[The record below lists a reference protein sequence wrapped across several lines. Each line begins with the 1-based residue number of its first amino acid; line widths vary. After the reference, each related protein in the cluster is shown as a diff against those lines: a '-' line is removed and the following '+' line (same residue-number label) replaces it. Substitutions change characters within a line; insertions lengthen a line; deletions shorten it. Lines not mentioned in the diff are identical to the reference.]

1 MGKIEMT
8 IDETAE
14 VENLQRLYKI
24 QRQACRDD
32 PYPGYEERVD
42 NLNALKELILNCK
55 EDLVQAMSDDFGH
68 RSRGDSVISDILITI
83 QGIDYCLKNLKDWMK
98 PSKRH
103 VELIYKPADNYVMYQ
118 PVGVFGLLGCWNYPV
133 AESFGHL
140 AWVLAAGNRCII
152 KGSEFVPN
160 TNRVSKEAVAE
171 FFDESTLG
179 FVEGEVQVAQAFTA
193 LTFDHI
199 LVTGSP
205 NVGKLVMRAAAEN
218 LTPVTLE
225 LGGKSPLILD
235 SEMDVPTAVSR
246 FILGKT
252 MNAGQTC
259 VAPDYIFCPE
269 NKIDELC
276 EEIQRRFSEMYPE
289 FSTNED
295 WSSILDDRQYARIKG
310 LRDDAVA
317 KGAKA
322 SPLAEIDEETEKSQ
336 RKMPLTLITGMTED
350 MEVADE
356 EIFGPLLP
364 ILPYTDIDDVIAY
377 IQSKPRPL
385 ALYINSW
392 NSAFQD
398 HILKRTHSGG
408 VCINEATFHVAQ
420 EDLPFGGSGNSGLG
434 KTHGPEG
441 FRNFSNQ
448 KAVFSK
454 GKIDLS
460 EVLFP
465 PFGTKLQKL
474 LGKMLIR

>member
-1 MGKIEMT
+1 MNALGT
-8 IDETAE
+8 AIDEAAE
-14 VENLQRLYKI
+14 VDELQRVFKLQQQTCLDHPYPSYDERVENLGKLK
-24 QRQACRDD
+24 
-32 PYPGYEERVD
+32 
-42 NLNALKELILNCK
+42 NLILDTQEELI
-55 EDLVQAMSDDFGH
+55 QAMSDDFGH
-68 RSRGDSVISDILITI
+68 RSRGDSGIADLLITI
-83 QGIDYCLKNLKDWMK
+83 QGIDYCLKNLKKWMK

-103 VELIYKPADNYVMYQ
+103 VELIYRPADNYVMYQ

-133 AESFGHL
+133 VESFGHL

-160 TNRVSKEAVAE
+160 TNRISKKAIAE
-171 FFDESTLG
+171 FFDESTLS
-179 FVEGEVQVAQAFTA
+179 FVEGEVEVAQAFTA
-193 LTFDHI
+193 LPFDHI

-205 NVGKLVMRAAAEN
+205 NVGKLVMKAAAEN

-235 SEMDVPTAVSR
+235 AEMDIKTAVTR

-259 VAPDYIFCPE
+259 VAPDYIFCPDNRIE
-269 NKIDELC
+269 ELTDEV
-276 EEIQRRFSEMYPE
+276 QRRFSEMYPD
-289 FSTNED
+289 FVDNQDWTN
-295 WSSILDDRQYARIKG
+295 ILDDRQYARIKG
-310 LRDDAVA
+310 LLDDAVT
-317 KGAKA
+317 KGATA
-322 SPLAEIDEETEKSQ
+322 LPMAEIDAETQKSQ
-336 RKMPLTLITGMTED
+336 RKLPLTLITGLTDD
-350 MEVADE
+350 MEIMDE

-364 ILPYTDIDDVIAY
+364 ILPYTNIDEVIAY

-392 NSAFQD
+392 DKDFQNN
-398 HILKRTHSGG
+398 ILERTHSGG

-420 EDLPFGGSGNSGLG
+420 EDLPFGGSGNSGMG

-441 FRNFSNQ
+441 FRTFSNQ
-448 KAVFSK
+448 KAVYSK

-465 PFGTKLQKL
+465 PFGSRIHKL
-474 LGKMLIR
+474 LAKLLIR

>member
-1 MGKIEMT
+1 MEATTEAKQIIE
-8 IDETAE
+8 
-14 VENLQRLYKI
+14 LQRLFAI
-24 QRQACRDD
+24 QREACLDH
-32 PYPGYEERVD
+32 PYPSYEERVD
-42 NLNALKELILNCK
+42 NLKTLKELIL
-55 EDLVQAMSDDFGH
+55 EYQEELIQAMSDDFGH
-68 RSRGDSVISDILITI
+68 RSRGDSGIADLLISI

-98 PSKRH
+98 PSPRH
-103 VELIYKPADNYVMYQ
+103 VELIYRPADNYVMYQ

-133 AESFGHL
+133 VESFGHL

-160 TNRVSKEAVAE
+160 TNRVSKKAAAE
-171 FFDESTLG
+171 FFEESTLG
-179 FVEGEVQVAQAFTA
+179 FVEGEVEVAQAFTA
-193 LTFDHI
+193 LPFDHI

-235 SEMDVPTAVSR
+235 PEMDIATAVTR

-259 VAPDYIFCPE
+259 VAPDYVFCPE
-269 NKIDELC
+269 GRVDELC
-276 EEIQRRFSEMYPE
+276 NEIQRRFSEMYPDFAE
-289 FSTNED
+289 NQD
-295 WSSILDDRQYARIKG
+295 WTSILDDRQYARIKG
-310 LRDDAVA
+310 LLDDAVE
-317 KGAKA
+317 KGATA
-322 SPLAEIDEETEKSQ
+322 HPLAEIDGESQ
-336 RKMPLTLITGMTED
+336 RTLRKMPLTLLTGLTEN
-350 MEVADE
+350 MEIMDE

-364 ILPYTDIDDVIAY
+364 ILPYTDLDEVIRY

-392 NSAFQD
+392 DKAFQER
-398 HILKRTHSGG
+398 ILERTHSGG

-420 EDLPFGGSGNSGLG
+420 EDLPFGGSGNSGMG

-441 FRNFSNQ
+441 FRTFSNQ
-448 KAVFSK
+448 KAVYSK
-454 GKIDLS
+454 GKIDLA

-465 PFGTKLQKL
+465 PFGSKIHKILGKL
-474 LGKMLIR
+474 LIR

>member
-1 MGKIEMT
+1 MT

-14 VENLQRLYKI
+14 IAELHRVYEL
-24 QRQACRDD
+24 QRQACLDH
-32 PYPGYEERVD
+32 PYPSYEERIE
-42 NLNALKELILNCK
+42 NLGKLKSLVLDYQEKLI
-55 EDLVQAMSDDFGH
+55 DAMSDDFGH
-68 RSRGDSVISDILITI
+68 RSRGDSGIADLLMTI
-83 QGIDYCLKNLKDWMK
+83 QGIDYCVKNLKDWMK

-103 VELIYKPADNYVMYQ
+103 VALMYRPAENYVMYQ

-133 AESFGHL
+133 IESFGHL
-140 AWVLAAGNRCII
+140 AWILAAGNRCII
-152 KGSEFVPN
+152 KGSEFVPR
-160 TNRVSKEAVAE
+160 TNLVSKQAVAE

-179 FVEGEVQVAQAFTA
+179 FVEGEVEVAQAFTA
-193 LTFDHI
+193 LPFDHI

-205 NVGKLVMRAAAEN
+205 NVGKLVMKAAAEN

-235 SEMDVPTAVSR
+235 TEMDVKTAVTR

-259 VAPDYIFCPE
+259 VAPDYIFCPVDR
-269 NKIDELC
+269 IDELTA
-276 EEIQRRFSEMYPE
+276 EVRRRFGKMYPD
-289 FSTNED
+289 FVTNQD
-295 WSSILDDRQYARIKG
+295 WSSILNDRQYTRIKG
-310 LRDDAVA
+310 LLDDAVS
-317 KGAKA
+317 KGATA
-322 SPLAEIDEETEKSQ
+322 LPMAEIDAETQKVR
-336 RKMPLTLITGMTED
+336 RKMPLTLITGLTED
-350 MEVADE
+350 MEIMDE

-364 ILPYTDIDDVIAY
+364 ILPYSDIDEVIAY

-392 NSAFQD
+392 DKDFQNK
-398 HILKRTHSGG
+398 ILERTHAGG

-420 EDLPFGGSGNSGLG
+420 EDLPFGGSGNSGMG

-454 GKIDLS
+454 GKIS
-460 EVLFP
+460 FAEGLFP
-465 PFGTKLQKL
+465 PFGSKLHKL
-474 LGKMLIR
+474 LGRVLIR

>member
-1 MGKIEMT
+1 MT

-14 VENLQRLYKI
+14 VVNLQRIFEI
-24 QRQACRDD
+24 QRQACCDN
-32 PYPGYEERVD
+32 PYPSYEERVD
-42 NLNALKELILNCK
+42 NLNALKEMVLNYK
-55 EDLVQAMSDDFGH
+55 EDLLQAMSDDFGH
-68 RSRGDSVISDILITI
+68 RSRGDSVIADILITI

-98 PSKRH
+98 PSKRR

-269 NKIDELC
+269 SKIDELC

-322 SPLAEIDEETEKSQ
+322 LPLAEIDEETEKSQ

-350 MEVADE
+350 MGIADE

-364 ILPYTDIDDVIAY
+364 ILPYTDIDDVIEY

-392 NSAFQD
+392 SSAFQD

-460 EVLFP
+460 EALFP